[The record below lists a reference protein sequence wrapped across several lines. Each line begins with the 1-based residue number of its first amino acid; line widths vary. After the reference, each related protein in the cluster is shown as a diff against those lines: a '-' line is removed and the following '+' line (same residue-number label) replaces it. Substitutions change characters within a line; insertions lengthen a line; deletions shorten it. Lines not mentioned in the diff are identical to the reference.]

1 MSALTDYAAEQS
13 RNVLTGAQAF
23 ILPTNLKVALYTSA
37 TGIKTNN
44 PSGEVVDTNYARATI
59 TFDTSG
65 VSSAVS
71 FLGLTASVT
80 VTHAGIVDETANKIL
95 WAAPLAAPKYLQIGE
110 PMFFSVGNI
119 SLTFD
124 TISA

>member
-1 MSALTDYAAEQS
+1 MSALTDYTSEKV
-13 RNVLTGAQAF
+13 RNLVLGAQTWTM
-23 ILPTNLKVALYTSA
+23 PTTLKVALYTSS

-44 PSGEVVDTNYARATI
+44 PSGEVVDANYARATI

-65 VSSAVS
+65 VNSPVS

-80 VTHAGIVDETANKIL
+80 VTHAGIIEDQTNKIL
-95 WAAPLAAPKYLQIGE
+95 WAAPLATAKYLQIGE

-124 TISA
+124 TIAA